1 MNRPA
6 LTPFATLAAALISL
20 TGLTARAGDL
30 NTMMKEAGEW
40 EVTMTGAGGLLPT
53 TTQKGCYAGNKSI
66 ADLTNKNMKNCSQ
79 QSVNIS
85 GATGTVDAVCQMQK
99 MNVTVHSTIH
109 STGDAA
115 FHSDSRVHLEGM
127 PAIPGI
133 PSDISLSVDAHR
145 TGPCAPGEK
154 AM

>member
-6 LTPFATLAAALISL
+6 LTPLATLAAALISL
-20 TGLTARAGDL
+20 TGLTAHAGDL

-40 EVTMTGAGGLLPT
+40 EVTMTGGIMPSM
-53 TTQKGCYAGNKSI
+53 TQKGCYAGNKTV
-66 ADLTNKNMKNCSQ
+66 ADLTNKGMKNC
-79 QSVNIS
+79 
-85 GATGTVDAVCQMQK
+85 
-99 MNVTVHSTIH
+99 HSTIR

-115 FHSDSRVHLEGM
+115 FHSDNRVHLEGM

-133 PSDISLSVDAHR
+133 PSEISMSVDGHR

-154 AM
+154 PM

>member
-6 LTPFATLAAALISL
+6 FALPTTLAAALISL
-20 TGLTARAGDL
+20 TGFAAHAGDL

-40 EVTMTGAGGLLPT
+40 EVTMTGGPIPSM
-53 TTQKGCYAGNKSI
+53 TQKGCYAGDKTV
-66 ADLTNKNMKNCSQ
+66 ADLTHKGMKNCSQ

-85 GATGTVDAVCQMQK
+85 GAMGTVDAVCQMQK
-99 MNVTVHSTIH
+99 MTVTVHSTIR

-115 FHSDSRVHLEGM
+115 FHSDSRIHLDGM

-133 PSDISLSVDAHR
+133 PSDISMSVDGHR

-154 AM
+154 PM